1 MPKVRVFV
9 VDDTTLMR
17 HGIKSLFEKLD
28 TVEFVGEAASAE
40 EATDLAE
47 RLAPDVILL
56 DQDMPGLDSVEAVR
70 LIKKRVPKAE
80 IIVLAETT
88 DHERA
93 FRVLEAGAI
102 GYILKDI
109 NPENLIRAIEG
120 VCNGRTL
127 MHPHI
132 TRQLIER
139 FRMLVREKNGKDG
152 VHFGGLTSR
161 ELEILLEMTKG
172 QTDREIAHK
181 MYVATTTVKSH
192 IRSIF
197 RKIGAK
203 NRTQAVVYT
212 LKSGLV
218 R

>member
-47 RLAPDVILL
+47 RLVPDVILL